1 MLASDRAKSQA
12 DLLRV
17 IGAASGRKRS
27 APGMLERAAKEIAAK
42 EDWREL
48 NTHPCLPPLLLPPPP
63 PLWDPPLADL
73 PLLLFLPPDADCG

>member
-1 MLASDRAKSQA
+1 
-12 DLLRV
+12 
-17 IGAASGRKRS
+17 
-27 APGMLERAAKEIAAK
+27 MLERAAKEIAAK